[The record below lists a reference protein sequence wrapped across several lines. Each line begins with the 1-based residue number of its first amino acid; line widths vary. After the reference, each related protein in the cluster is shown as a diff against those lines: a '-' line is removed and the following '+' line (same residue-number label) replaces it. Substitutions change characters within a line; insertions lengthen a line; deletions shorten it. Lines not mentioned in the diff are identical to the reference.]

1 VAPCNHDG
9 ANVVGNDAD
18 GVDLAEPATAYSLRT
33 PLVVDASVIAAAVF
47 DEERREAAEG
57 WMFGRACAHLR

>member
-1 VAPCNHDG
+1 MMEPTSSETTLMALIV
-9 ANVVGNDAD
+9 
-18 GVDLAEPATAYSLRT
+18 AEPATAYSLRT